1 MRITN
6 ENAPTATE
14 AAKHTTSSPLSIT
27 LPSMPSKVHDSYL
40 DLELKGSDLA
50 QTEINSAFDAL
61 LSVVNSNDEFVDLT
75 QSLLKRASNPFFSAS
90 QKTKLLKAIS
100 KRAKVPVASLKKDA
114 LKFESVTATSDKDHL
129 DAAHAVLNGY
139 GVENVLE
146 SQGQVWF
153 WDQAGVWKQA
163 EDREIKQSIV
173 EVAKG
178 ANLTAGI
185 VSSIL
190 DLFKTLIHKREHRF
204 DNTHTDINCLNGV
217 LHYSDGRWQL
227 LPHRRDDFRTT
238 QLPIEYDPT
247 ATCPRFGQYLVE
259 VFDGTEDKAERT
271 ALLLEG
277 LGYTLVTSCKYEKFF
292 MLIGE
297 GANGKSVFLY
307 VVAELIGR
315 NQVSAV
321 QPNRFDDRFQR
332 AHLDGKLANI
342 VTEIPEGG
350 SIADA
355 QLKSLVS
362 GEMTTAEH
370 KHKPPFDFR
379 PIATHWFGTNHM
391 PHSRDF
397 SDALYRRAAIIQ
409 FPNTFP
415 AETRDPNLSEKL
427 KAECAG
433 ILNLALTG
441 LARLIKANG
450 FTECQS
456 SQEMTKS
463 WRLETDQVAQFLEQR
478 CELNLS
484 LYVESG
490 LLYERY
496 RQWADKEG
504 FYRLVAHTTFTKRLS
519 GLSRNITVDRGTN
532 GVRIIRG
539 LHLR

>member
-1 MRITN
+1 MSITN
-6 ENAPTATE
+6 ENAPAATE
-14 AAKHTTSSPLSIT
+14 AAMQTTSNSFSIT
-27 LPSMPSKVHDSYL
+27 LPRMPGKVNDPYL
-40 DLELKGSDLA
+40 DLELTGSDLTQA
-50 QTEINSAFDAL
+50 EINNAFDSLFIAINSASD
-61 LSVVNSNDEFVDLT
+61 FVELT
-75 QSLLKRASNPFFSAS
+75 QPLLKRASNPIFSAS

-100 KRAKVPVASLKKDA
+100 QRAKVPVASLKKDA
-114 LKFESVTATSDKDHL
+114 LKFESVTATADKDHL
-129 DAAHAVLNGY
+129 DAAQAVLDGY
-139 GVENVLE
+139 GEENILE

-153 WDQAGVWKQA
+153 WDQVGVWKQA

-178 ANLTAGI
+178 ASLTAGI

-190 DLFKTLIHKREHRF
+190 DLLKTLIHKPEHRF

-247 ATCPRFGQYLVE
+247 ATCPRFEQYLDE
-259 VFDGTEDKAERT
+259 VFDGTEDRAERT

-321 QPNRFDDRFQR
+321 QPSRFDDRFQR

-342 VTEIPEGG
+342 VTEIAEGG

-370 KHKPPFDFR
+370 KHKPPFDFL

-441 LARLIKANG
+441 LARLIETNG
-450 FTECQS
+450 FTECNS
-456 SQEMTKS
+456 SREMAKL
-463 WRLETDQVAQFLEQR
+463 WRLEADQVAQFADQC
-478 CELNLS
+478 CELNPMQWI
-484 LYVESG
+484 ESS
-490 LLYERY
+490 LLYTKYKE
-496 RQWADKEG
+496 WAEKEG
-504 FYRLVAHTTFTKRLS
+504 IHRIVNHANFTARLVRLN
-519 GLSRNITVDRGTN
+519 RTVTRDKAARGT
-532 GVRIIRG
+532 RIIRG
-539 LHLR
+539 INLR

>member
-6 ENAPTATE
+6 ENAPAATE
-14 AAKHTTSSPLSIT
+14 AAKHTTLSSHSIPF
-27 LPSMPSKVHDSYL
+27 PSMPIKAHDSYL
-40 DLELKGSDLA
+40 DLELKGSDLT
-50 QTEINSAFDAL
+50 QTEINSAFDSL
-61 LSVVNSNDEFVDLT
+61 FSVINSASDFVELT
-75 QSLLKRASNPFFSAS
+75 QSLLKRASNPIFSAS

-100 KRAKVPVASLKKDA
+100 QRAKVPVASLKKDA
-114 LKFESVTATSDKDHL
+114 LKFESVTATVDKDHL
-129 DAAHAVLNGY
+129 DAAHAVLEGY
-139 GVENVLE
+139 GATNILE
-146 SQGQVWF
+146 SQGQVWL
-153 WDQAGVWKQA
+153 WDQGGVWKKA

-178 ANLTAGI
+178 ASLTAGI

-190 DLFKTLIHKREHRF
+190 DLFKTLIHKPEHRF

-238 QLPIEYDPT
+238 QLPIEYDPA
-247 ATCPRFGQYLVE
+247 ATCPRFEQYLDE

-277 LGYTLVTSCKYEKFF
+277 LGYTFVTSCKYEKFF

-321 QPNRFDDRFQR
+321 QPSRFEDRFQR

-370 KHKPPFDFR
+370 KHKPPFDFL

-427 KAECAG
+427 KAEYAG

-441 LARLIKANG
+441 LARLIETNG
-450 FTECQS
+450 FTECHS
-456 SQEMTKS
+456 SREMAKT
-463 WRLETDQVAQFLEQR
+463 WRLETDQVAQFFDQC
-478 CELNLS
+478 CELNPMQWI
-484 LYVESG
+484 ESS
-490 LLYERY
+490 LLYTKYKE
-496 RQWADKEG
+496 WAEKEG
-504 FYRLVAHTTFTKRLS
+504 IHRIVNHANFTARLVKLNRA
-519 GLSRNITVDRGTN
+519 ITRDKGARGT
-532 GVRIIRG
+532 RIIRG
-539 LHLR
+539 LNLR